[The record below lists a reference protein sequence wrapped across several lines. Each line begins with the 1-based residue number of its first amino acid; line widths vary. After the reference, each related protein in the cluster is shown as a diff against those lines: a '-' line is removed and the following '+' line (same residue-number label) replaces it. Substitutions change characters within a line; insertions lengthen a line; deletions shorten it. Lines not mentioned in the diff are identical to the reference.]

1 MDILKQN
8 FFELFNI
15 EISVDINKSDLDEKV
30 KILQNNFHPDKFTNG
45 SDFEKRLALQISS
58 YINDGYKILGDIV
71 LRVEY
76 ILKINN
82 FNKDESTTINDI
94 DFLQEQIMYNELI
107 ESLKE
112 NLEENVIDD
121 NLSGIKLKLK
131 NTINNIKLSYQDR
144 EFEDMWQ
151 NLSKLRFY
159 INNINELIKMRN
171 KLACFKY
178 QTLQ

>member
-94 DFLQEQIMYNELI
+94 GFLQEQIMYNELI

-131 NTINNIKLSYQDR
+131 NTIDNIKLSYQDR

-159 INNINELIKMRN
+159 INNINELIQMRN
-171 KLACFKY
+171 K
-178 QTLQ
+178 

>member
-131 NTINNIKLSYQDR
+131 NTIDNIKLSYQDR

-171 KLACFKY
+171 K
-178 QTLQ
+178 

>member
-1 MDILKQN
+1 MDILKKN

-58 YINDGYKILGDIV
+58 YINDGYKVLGDIV

-112 NLEENVIDD
+112 KLDDNVIED
-121 NLSGIKLKLK
+121 NLLDIKLKLK

-171 KLACFKY
+171 K
-178 QTLQ
+178 

>member
-58 YINDGYKILGDIV
+58 YINDGYKVLGDIV

-121 NLSGIKLKLK
+121 NLSDIKLKLK
-131 NTINNIKLSYQDR
+131 NTINNIKLAYQDR
-144 EFEDMWQ
+144 DFEDIWQ

-171 KLACFKY
+171 K
-178 QTLQ
+178 

>member
-58 YINDGYKILGDIV
+58 YINDGYKVLGDIV

-112 NLEENVIDD
+112 NLEENVIDE

-171 KLACFKY
+171 K
-178 QTLQ
+178 

>member
-94 DFLQEQIMYNELI
+94 DFLQEQIMYNELN

-131 NTINNIKLSYQDR
+131 NTIDNIKLSYQDR

-171 KLACFKY
+171 K
-178 QTLQ
+178 

>member
-112 NLEENVIDD
+112 NIEENVIDD

-131 NTINNIKLSYQDR
+131 NTINNIKLAYQDR
-144 EFEDMWQ
+144 DFEDIWQ

-171 KLACFKY
+171 K
-178 QTLQ
+178 

>member
-94 DFLQEQIMYNELI
+94 GFLQEQIMYNELI

-171 KLACFKY
+171 K
-178 QTLQ
+178 

>member
-112 NLEENVIDD
+112 NLEENIIDN

-159 INNINELIKMRN
+159 IKNINELINMRN
-171 KLACFKY
+171 K
-178 QTLQ
+178 

>member
-112 NLEENVIDD
+112 NLENNIIDE
-121 NLSGIKLKLK
+121 NLSDIKLKLK

-171 KLACFKY
+171 K
-178 QTLQ
+178 

>member
-82 FNKDESTTINDI
+82 FIKDESTTINDI

-171 KLACFKY
+171 K
-178 QTLQ
+178 

>member
-58 YINDGYKILGDIV
+58 YINDGYKVLGDIV

-112 NLEENVIDD
+112 NLEKNVIDD

-131 NTINNIKLSYQDR
+131 NTINNIKLAYQDR
-144 EFEDMWQ
+144 DFEDIWQ

-171 KLACFKY
+171 K
-178 QTLQ
+178 

>member
-30 KILQNNFHPDKFTNG
+30 KILHNNFHPDKITNG
-45 SDFEKRLALQISS
+45 SDYEKRLALQISS

-112 NLEENVIDD
+112 KLEDNVIEDS
-121 NLSGIKLKLK
+121 LSDIKLKLK

-171 KLACFKY
+171 K
-178 QTLQ
+178 

>member
-94 DFLQEQIMYNELI
+94 GFLQEQIMYNELI
-107 ESLKE
+107 ESLE
-112 NLEENVIDD
+112 DNPEENVIDD

-171 KLACFKY
+171 K
-178 QTLQ
+178 

>member
-121 NLSGIKLKLK
+121 NLSSIKLKLK

-159 INNINELIKMRN
+159 INNINELIKMRD
-171 KLACFKY
+171 K
-178 QTLQ
+178 

>member
-94 DFLQEQIMYNELI
+94 GFLQEQIMYNELI

-112 NLEENVIDD
+112 KLDDNVIED
-121 NLSGIKLKLK
+121 NLLDIKLKLK

-171 KLACFKY
+171 K
-178 QTLQ
+178 

>member
-58 YINDGYKILGDIV
+58 YINDGYKVLGDIV

-94 DFLQEQIMYNELI
+94 GFLQEQIMYNELI

-121 NLSGIKLKLK
+121 NLSSIKLKLK

-171 KLACFKY
+171 K
-178 QTLQ
+178 

>member
-121 NLSGIKLKLK
+121 NLSSIKLKLK

-171 KLACFKY
+171 K
-178 QTLQ
+178 

>member
-30 KILQNNFHPDKFTNG
+30 KILQNNFHHDKFTNG

-94 DFLQEQIMYNELI
+94 GFLQEQIMYNELI

-131 NTINNIKLSYQDR
+131 NTIDNIKLSYQDR

-171 KLACFKY
+171 K
-178 QTLQ
+178 

>member
-1 MDILKQN
+1 MDILKKN

-15 EISVDINKSDLDEKV
+15 DISVDINKSDLDEKV

-112 NLEENVIDD
+112 NLEGKVIDD

-171 KLACFKY
+171 K
-178 QTLQ
+178 

>member
-45 SDFEKRLALQISS
+45 SDYEKRLALQISS

-171 KLACFKY
+171 K
-178 QTLQ
+178 

>member
-144 EFEDMWQ
+144 EFEDMWK

-171 KLACFKY
+171 K
-178 QTLQ
+178 

>member
-30 KILQNNFHPDKFTNG
+30 KILQNNFHPDKFSNG

-112 NLEENVIDD
+112 NLEDNIIED
-121 NLSGIKLKLK
+121 NLLDIKLKLK

-171 KLACFKY
+171 K
-178 QTLQ
+178 

>member
-94 DFLQEQIMYNELI
+94 GFLQEQIMYNELI

-112 NLEENVIDD
+112 NLEENIIDN

-171 KLACFKY
+171 K
-178 QTLQ
+178 

>member
-1 MDILKQN
+1 MDILKHY

-58 YINDGYKILGDIV
+58 YINDGYKVLGDIV

-159 INNINELIKMRN
+159 INNINELIQMRN
-171 KLACFKY
+171 K
-178 QTLQ
+178 

>member
-131 NTINNIKLSYQDR
+131 NTINNIKLAYQDR
-144 EFEDMWQ
+144 DFEDIWQ

-171 KLACFKY
+171 K
-178 QTLQ
+178 

>member
-8 FFELFNI
+8 FFKLFNI

-58 YINDGYKILGDIV
+58 YINDGYKVLGDIV

-131 NTINNIKLSYQDR
+131 NTIDNIKLSYQDR

-171 KLACFKY
+171 K
-178 QTLQ
+178 

>member
-94 DFLQEQIMYNELI
+94 GFLQEQIMHNELI

-121 NLSGIKLKLK
+121 NLSSIKLKLK

-171 KLACFKY
+171 K
-178 QTLQ
+178 

>member
-58 YINDGYKILGDIV
+58 YINDGYKVLGDIV

-121 NLSGIKLKLK
+121 NLSDIKLKLK

-171 KLACFKY
+171 K
-178 QTLQ
+178 

>member
-1 MDILKQN
+1 MNILKQN

-58 YINDGYKILGDIV
+58 YINDGYKVLGDIV

-171 KLACFKY
+171 K
-178 QTLQ
+178 

>member
-1 MDILKQN
+1 MDILNQN

-171 KLACFKY
+171 K
-178 QTLQ
+178 

>member
-82 FNKDESTTINDI
+82 FNKDESTTIIDI

-171 KLACFKY
+171 K
-178 QTLQ
+178 

>member
-30 KILQNNFHPDKFTNG
+30 KILQNNFHPDRFANG

-94 DFLQEQIMYNELI
+94 GFLQEQIMYNELI

-131 NTINNIKLSYQDR
+131 NTIDNIKLSYQDR

-171 KLACFKY
+171 K
-178 QTLQ
+178 

>member
-121 NLSGIKLKLK
+121 NLSDIKLKLK
-131 NTINNIKLSYQDR
+131 STINNIKLSYQDR

-171 KLACFKY
+171 K
-178 QTLQ
+178 

>member
-58 YINDGYKILGDIV
+58 YINDGYKVLGDIV

-94 DFLQEQIMYNELI
+94 GFLQEQIMYNELI

-112 NLEENVIDD
+112 NLEENIIDD

-131 NTINNIKLSYQDR
+131 NTIDNIKLSYQDR

-171 KLACFKY
+171 K
-178 QTLQ
+178 

>member
-112 NLEENVIDD
+112 KLDDNVIED
-121 NLSGIKLKLK
+121 NLLDIKLKLK

-171 KLACFKY
+171 K
-178 QTLQ
+178 